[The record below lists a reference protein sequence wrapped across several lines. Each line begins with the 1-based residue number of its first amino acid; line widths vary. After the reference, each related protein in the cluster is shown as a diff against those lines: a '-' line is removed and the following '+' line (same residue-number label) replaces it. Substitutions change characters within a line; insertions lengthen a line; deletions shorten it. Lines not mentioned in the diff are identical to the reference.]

1 MREEVVPHVV
11 LDVARR
17 ADQNAARP
25 EAEDAAHQSYC
36 EQLARVEHQ
45 LGAGHFGRQ
54 IVDGVS
60 QHERRH
66 ERNGGGDDRADEP

>member
-1 MREEVVPHVV
+1 MREEVVAHVV
-11 LDVARR
+11 LQVARR
-17 ADQNAARP
+17 PDQDASRP
-25 EAEDAAHQSYC
+25 EAEHAAHQAYS
-36 EQLARVEHQ
+36 EQFTRIEHQ

-60 QHERRH
+60 QHQRRH